1 MRPGKDYIVFPLDI
15 ASMAE
20 ALTYVRRLGDAVG
33 LFKVG
38 LELFIRC
45 GPDVVAAIR
54 GESAAGVFLDLKLHD
69 IPQTVARAMAGVAAL
84 GVDLVTVHCGEDP
97 RMLPAAVAAAGA
109 ATRVLA
115 VTVLTSVADAD
126 LRGAGLDPGLVP
138 DVRQLV
144 RRRAEAARQAGCA
157 GVVCSPW
164 EAAAIKTAA
173 GAGFLVVTPGIRP
186 AWEGVGSQDQR
197 RVTTPAE
204 AVRAGAD
211 YLVVGRPIR
220 DAADPVEAARRI
232 AAEIEAAR

>member
-1 MRPGKDYIVFPLDI
+1 MRPAKDYIVFPLDVP
-15 ASMAE
+15 SSAE
-20 ALTYVRRLGDAVG
+20 ALGLVRRLGDAVG

-38 LELFIRC
+38 LELFVRG
-45 GPDVVAAIR
+45 GPAVVEAIR
-54 GESAAGVFLDLKLHD
+54 QETGAGIFLDLKLHD

-115 VTVLTSVADAD
+115 VTVLTSVAPEDF
-126 LRGAGLDPGLVP
+126 AGLGFDPREVP
-138 DVRQLV
+138 DLARLV
-144 RRRAEAARQAGCA
+144 HRRAAAARAAGCA
-157 GVVCSPW
+157 GAVCSPR
-164 EAAAIKTAA
+164 EAAAVKAAA
-173 GAGFLVVTPGIRP
+173 GAGFLVVTPGVRP
-186 AWEGVGSQDQR
+186 DWEGVGRHDQR

-220 DAADPVEAARRI
+220 EAADPAAAARRI
-232 AAEIEAAR
+232 AAEIDAAR